1 MTDWTSG
8 YVSDIGYTFGY
19 YTELNPLRSKLALL
33 KSGIKYPEFTTACE
47 LGFGQGIS
55 TNIHAAASECSWFGT
70 DFNPAQAGFAQ
81 ELAKVSGSGA
91 SLYDEAFEDFCNRP
105 DLPDFDYIGLHG
117 IWSWISEKNREVIV
131 DFARRRLKV
140 GGVLY
145 VSYNTMPGWAAFAP
159 MRKLMTQHA
168 EIIGSEGKGIVD
180 RIDGSLAFS
189 EELLK
194 TNPIFLQ
201 ANPQIADRIAKLKDE
216 NRHYLA
222 HEYFNLD
229 WHPMHFS
236 EMLSSLESAKVGYAC
251 SADYLDQLDSI
262 NFTQDQLILLNS
274 IPDMMLRQSIRDFM
288 MNTQFRKDYWI
299 KGVRRQPYFD
309 QLEAIK
315 DESVILCNLREEVP
329 LKIVCGLGE
338 ANLAENIYSPILDF
352 LSDNKEHSIGD
363 ILEAVQNK
371 DIQLVQVVEA
381 LILLGHS
388 SKINSVQ
395 KQQTPKM
402 LESCGRLN
410 NYLMGLS
417 RSKGDQ
423 DHLASPVTGG
433 GIQVSRLEQLYLLG
447 LQSGIETTADL
458 ASYTWNL
465 LNTQGQKVL
474 KEGKALETPEQN
486 IAEIESQI
494 SVFKGKRLEILR
506 NLKIAQ

>member
-1 MTDWTSG
+1 
-8 YVSDIGYTFGY
+8 
-19 YTELNPLRSKLALL
+19 LALL
-33 KSGIKYPEFTTACE
+33 KSGIKSPEFTTACE

-91 SLYDEAFEDFCNRP
+91 SLYDEAFEDFCNRS

-194 TNPIFLQ
+194 TNPKFLQ
-201 ANPQIADRIAKLKDE
+201 ANPQIADRIAKLKDQ

-222 HEYFNLD
+222 HEYFNRD

-236 EMLSSLESAKVGYAC
+236 EMLGSLESAKVGYAC

-262 NFTQDQLILLNS
+262 NFTQDQLKLLNS
-274 IPDMMLRQSIRDFM
+274 VPDLMLRQSIRDFM

-299 KGVRRQPYFD
+299 KGVRRQPYYD

-329 LKIVCGLGE
+329 LTIACGLGE
-338 ANLAENIYSPILDF
+338 ANLTENIYGPILDF
-352 LSDNKEHSIGD
+352 ISDNKAHSIGD

-371 DIQLVQVVEA
+371 DIQLIQVVEA

-395 KQQTPKM
+395 KQQTVQM
-402 LESCGRLN
+402 EESCGRLN

-417 RSKGDQ
+417 RSTGDQ
-423 DHLASPVTGG
+423 DYLASPVTGG

-447 LQSGIETTADL
+447 LQTGIETPADL

-465 LNTQGQKVL
+465 LTAQGHKVL

-494 SVFKGKRLEILR
+494 SVFKGKRLEILK